1 MKERREREQLLACL
15 LDMGELLLI
24 SGAEVMRVEDTIAR
38 LCAVYGFTGSDVFV
52 ITSSIVLTA
61 RTPAGDVLT
70 QTRRIRERDTDLGRV
85 EQVNALSRQL
95 CERPLP
101 AADLLR
107 SIRRIRELPGCS
119 ARVRLAMYVGISA
132 VFALF
137 FGGSAFDATAAAVAG
152 ATLFVADRL
161 GRRLR
166 LNGILQAFF
175 SSILAALTVVL
186 LHTAGLPCTPGLAV
200 TGNIMLLIPGLA
212 LTTSLRDM
220 IRGDTISGLLGF
232 SEAIIKALAVAAGFA
247 AVLYGLGGLAG

>member
-1 MKERREREQLLACL
+1 MEERREQERLLACL
-15 LDMGELLLI
+15 LDMGVLLLTA
-24 SGAEVMRVEDTIAR
+24 GAEVMRVEDTIAR

-95 CERPLP
+95 CTRPLP
-101 AADLLR
+101 AAELSRAVRQIEASPGCPPLLR
-107 SIRRIRELPGCS
+107 
-119 ARVRLAMYVGISA
+119 LAACIGVSA

-137 FGGSAFDATAAAVAG
+137 FGGSAFDAAASAAAG
-152 ATLFVADRL
+152 AALFAADRL

-166 LNGILQAFF
+166 LDGIPLAFF
-175 SSILAALTVVL
+175 CSVPAALTVL
-186 LHTAGLPCTPGLAV
+186 LLRAAGLPCTPDLAV

-232 SEAIIKALAVAAGFA
+232 SEAIVKALAVAAGFA
-247 AVLYGLGGLAG
+247 AVLYGWGGLPG

>member
-1 MKERREREQLLACL
+1 MEERREYEQLLACL
-15 LDMGELLLI
+15 LDMGELLLT

-38 LCAVYGFTGSDVFV
+38 LCAVYGFVRSDVFV

-70 QTRRIRERDTDLGRV
+70 QTRRIQERCTDLGRV

-95 CERPLP
+95 CARPLP
-101 AADLLR
+101 AAELGR
-107 SIRRIRELPGCS
+107 AIRRIGTAPGCS
-119 ARVRLAMYVGISA
+119 PRVLLAADVGISA

-137 FGGSAFDATAAAVAG
+137 FGGSLFDAAAAAASG
-152 ATLFVADRL
+152 AVLFAADRL

-166 LNGILQAFF
+166 LNGILQAFL
-175 SSILAALTVVL
+175 SSVLAALTVVL
-186 LHTAGLPCTPGLAV
+186 VRAAGLPCTPDQAV

-232 SEAIIKALAVAAGFA
+232 SEAIVKALAVAAGFA
-247 AVLYGLGGLAG
+247 AVLYGLGGLPG

>member
-1 MKERREREQLLACL
+1 MEERREREQLLACL

-119 ARVRLAMYVGISA
+119 ARVRLAMYVGISG

-137 FGGSAFDATAAAVAG
+137 FGGSAFDAAAAAVAG
-152 ATLFVADRL
+152 ATLFAVDRL